1 MKLHGLMT
9 VATITVL
16 FCGLLGLWAQPAS
29 AEWYIGGTVGATIP
43 NGLTNTSGTGQQ
55 GGTLATFTQQTT
67 LSYGGKV
74 GYFFERYKWLGLD
87 MDVSNST
94 PNINAKQA
102 SVSGGTG
109 LGANNGQNL
118 RMTVWSTNLIARY
131 PGERF
136 RPYVGGGLGVFF
148 ANAAGASSAD
158 WAPGATG
165 FAGLNILLIEH
176 VSMSLEYRYHY
187 ANLRFD
193 NVLGPGRGFEST
205 YTANTINLGL
215 NYHF

>member
-1 MKLHGLMT
+1 MHGYEWMRQ
-9 VATITVL
+9 ATGAAL
-16 FCGLLGLWAQPAS
+16 LCGWLSFWVPSAQ
-29 AEWYIGGTVGATIP
+29 AEWLIGGTVGATIP
-43 NGLTNTSGTGQQ
+43 NGLTSPSGTGQQ
-55 GGTLATFTQQTT
+55 GGSLNTFTQQTT

-74 GYFFERYKWLGLD
+74 GYFFDRYKWLGLD

-102 SVSGGTG
+102 SVTGGTG

-118 RMTVWSTNLIARY
+118 RMTTWSTNLIARY
-131 PGERF
+131 PGERL
-136 RPYVGGGLGVFF
+136 RPFVGGGLGVFF
-148 ANAAGASSAD
+148 ANADGVASSN
-158 WAPGATG
+158 WNPGAVG

-176 VSMSLEYRYHY
+176 ISMSLEYRYHY

-193 NVLGPGRGFEST
+193 DILGPGRGFEAT
-205 YTANTINLGL
+205 YTSNTINLGL

>member
-1 MKLHGLMT
+1 MLRSRWMRQISG
-9 VATITVL
+9 AAL
-16 FCGLLGLWAQPAS
+16 FCGLLGLWAPPAS
-29 AEWYIGGTVGATIP
+29 AEWYVGGTVGATIP
-43 NGLTNTSGTGQQ
+43 NGLSNTSGTGQQ
-55 GGTLATFTQQTT
+55 GGTLATFTQQTA

-87 MDVSNST
+87 MDVSTAT
-94 PNINAKQA
+94 PNINSKQA
-102 SVSGGTG
+102 SVTGGTG
-109 LGANNGQNL
+109 LGANTGQNL
-118 RMTVWSTNLIARY
+118 RVTTWSTNLVARY
-131 PGERF
+131 PGERL

-148 ANAAGASSAD
+148 ADAPGASSSN
-158 WAPGATG
+158 WNPGANG

-193 NVLGPGRGFEST
+193 NVLGPGRGFEAT
-205 YTANTINLGL
+205 YTANTLNLGL

>member
-1 MKLHGLMT
+1 MLCCALVG
-9 VATITVL
+9 VCA
-16 FCGLLGLWAQPAS
+16 PSAS
-29 AEWYIGGTVGATIP
+29 AEWLIGGTVGATIP
-43 NGLTNTSGTGQQ
+43 NGLTDTSGTGLQ
-55 GGTLATFTQQTT
+55 GGTLNTFTQQTT

-102 SVSGGTG
+102 SVTGGTG

-118 RMTVWSTNLIARY
+118 RMTTWSTNLIARY

-136 RPYVGGGLGVFF
+136 RPFVGGGLGVFF
-148 ANAAGASSAD
+148 ANADGVASAN
-158 WAPGATG
+158 WAPGAVG

-176 VSMSLEYRYHY
+176 ISMSLEYRYHY

-193 NVLGPGRGFEST
+193 NILGPGLGFEAT
-205 YTANTINLGL
+205 YTSNTLNLGL